1 MIKKGRQE
9 MLIYAHRGASSDFL
23 EGSKAAYLGAIAQ
36 GADGFECD
44 VRLTKDKQIICYH
57 DSDTSRLSNI
67 DLKIAKSGYEELKEK
82 VDPYRLD
89 ELLDLSISNKKD
101 LVIESKHPVSTGAMI
116 EKQVHK
122 LLKDKESEIKS
133 SGIQISLISFSYL
146 ATLRNLKSGYQTGY
160 LVKNSNL
167 IRFNPAPVIALSIE
181 ILRQNPGVVADQQK
195 KGKKVFIW
203 TVNEASDLHLCA
215 KEGVD
220 AVITDKPEQARKLL
234 GYS

>member
-1 MIKKGRQE
+1 
-9 MLIYAHRGASSDFL
+9 MLFYAHRGASTDFK
-23 EGSKAAYLGAIAQ
+23 EGSKAAYIGAIAQ

-57 DSDTSRLSNI
+57 DSDTNRLSNI
-67 DLKIAKSGYEELKEK
+67 DLKISKSSYEELKGK
-82 VDPYRLD
+82 VDPYLLD

-101 LVIESKHPVSTGAMI
+101 LVIELKHPVPTGALI
-116 EKQVHK
+116 EKLVHK
-122 LLKDKESEIKS
+122 LLLSRKADIKN
-133 SGIQISLISFSYL
+133 SGIKISLISFSYL
-146 ATLRNLKSGYQTGY
+146 ATLRNLKSGYQAGY

-167 IRFNPAPVIALSIE
+167 IRFNLAPVIALSIE
-181 ILRQNPGVVADQQK
+181 ILRQNPGIVADQHK
-195 KGKKVFIW
+195 KGKTVFVW
-203 TVNEASDLHLCA
+203 TVNEAADLHLCA

>member
-1 MIKKGRQE
+1 
-9 MLIYAHRGASSDFL
+9 MLIYAYRGASSDFK
-23 EGSKAAYLGAIAQ
+23 EGSKAAYIGALAQ

-67 DLKIAKSGYEELKEK
+67 DQKISKSSYKELKEK
-82 VDPYRLD
+82 VDPYLLN

-101 LVIESKHPVSTGAMI
+101 LVIESKHPVSTGSMI
-116 EKQVHK
+116 EKRVHK
-122 LLKDKESEIKS
+122 LLKSRESEIKT
-133 SGIQISLISFSYL
+133 SGIQITLISFSYF

-160 LVKNSNL
+160 LVKNSNQ

-181 ILRQNPGVVADQQK
+181 IIRQNPGVVAEQHK
-195 KGKKVFIW
+195 RGKKVFIW
-203 TVNEASDLHLCA
+203 TVNEATDLHLCS
-215 KEGVD
+215 KVGVD